1 MQKIW
6 QIPCVGRGTWS
17 GTRAVCLRLSNL
29 PFSSP
34 SSNWNDIACYDPPQ
48 QWWATVEWNPC
59 NHVGDTL
66 TDVSPC
72 LTACPFGQTFW
83 WMRGTLCS
91 VTLCS
96 FWAQV
101 VVLCRF
107 KEHPL
112 SSECTP
118 PQRDCQIRSALSLN
132 ALLNTSYT
140 LILRGNTFAPFSS
153 KCSSAPRD
161 GEKQVREPYCV
172 TLCSFLEWHSVFM
185 ILSSYHPSSY
195 F

>member
-1 MQKIW
+1 MTLPAMI
-6 QIPCVGRGTWS
+6 
-17 GTRAVCLRLSNL
+17 LLSNDGRQL
-29 PFSSP
+29 
-34 SSNWNDIACYDPPQ
+34 NEIH
-48 QWWATVEWNPC
+48 ATMLETHWLMSHRAWLLVRLVRHFDEW
-59 NHVGDTL
+59 G
-66 TDVSPC
+66 
-72 LTACPFGQTFW
+72 
-83 WMRGTLCS
+83 GTLCS
-91 VTLCS
+91 VTFCS
-96 FWAQV
+96 FWAQE

-161 GEKQVREPYCV
+161 GEKQVREPCCA
-172 TLCSFLEWHSVFM
+172 TLCSFLEWLDALCLHDP
-185 ILSSYHPSSY
+185 L
-195 F
+195 